1 MQQQLMDVDSWANNE
16 PDSWNWRL
24 TPWSAALFKTFPKFI
39 RRELVQVDMGEV
51 GVCLSCVDY
60 YSTAIMF
67 AIFVFFS
74 L

>member
-1 MQQQLMDVDSWANNE
+1 MDVDSWAANE

-51 GVCLSCVDY
+51 RPTS
-60 YSTAIMF
+60 IR
-67 AIFVFFS
+67 
-74 L
+74 